1 MLLFQPIRSKVN
13 TNLDWPMQI
22 FPAFFAGFTFCQN
35 VLPDW
40 LILILIMNLIAKLRI
55 LFVGGITY
63 YLSCAAFS

>member
-1 MLLFQPIRSKVN
+1 M
-13 TNLDWPMQI
+13 
-22 FPAFFAGFTFCQN
+22 FPTFFAGYTFLQN